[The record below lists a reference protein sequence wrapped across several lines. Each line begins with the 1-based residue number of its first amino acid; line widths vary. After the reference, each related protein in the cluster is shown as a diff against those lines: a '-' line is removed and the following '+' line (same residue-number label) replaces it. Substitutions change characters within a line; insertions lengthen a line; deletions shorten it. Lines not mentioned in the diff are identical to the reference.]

1 MEHSEMTEKQSL
13 ALITSMIQ
21 EAKGNIGDN
30 SIFYLLWGWLTIL
43 AGVTQFICFQVGFEH
58 YYIGWIILM
67 PLGGIASAILG
78 ARQNKK
84 GGTGPLANSMR
95 YLWGATT
102 FSILLFVANGFAMGW
117 TSAYMA
123 LMTVI
128 GLATFVSGSILK
140 FTPLKIGAWF
150 AWAMAGV
157 SLYVPF
163 EYTSLLIA
171 ATMVVS
177 YLIPG
182 YLLKR
187 ANA

>member
-1 MEHSEMTEKQSL
+1 MEHSEMTEEQSL

-43 AGVTQFICFQVGFEH
+43 ASVVQFVCFQIDFEY
-58 YYIGWIILM
+58 YYIGWVVLM
-67 PLGGIASAILG
+67 PLGGIASAFLG
-78 ARQNKK
+78 ARQKKK
-84 GGTGPLANSMR
+84 GATGPLASTMK

-102 FSILLFVANGFAMGW
+102 LCILLFIANGFAMGW
-117 TSAYMA
+117 SSAYMA
-123 LMTVI
+123 LTAVI

-163 EYTSLLIA
+163 EYASLLIA

-187 ANA
+187 AHA